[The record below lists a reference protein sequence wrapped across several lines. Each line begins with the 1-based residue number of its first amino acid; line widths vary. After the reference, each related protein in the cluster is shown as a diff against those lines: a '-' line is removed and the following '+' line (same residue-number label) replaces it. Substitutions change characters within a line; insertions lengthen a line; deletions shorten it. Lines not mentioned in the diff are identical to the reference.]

1 MDIHDAATLTE
12 TSLREQ
18 LATADTPAGDDD
30 FALTLKRVEVED
42 ERTLRVV
49 FGVGM
54 VFRLGDHRAQE
65 RINGCLR
72 ALHKAHPALRGVAFE
87 VTAESLEPDRG
98 QDQPG

>member
-18 LATADTPAGDDD
+18 LTTTEAPTGEDH

-42 ERTLRVV
+42 ASTLRVV

-72 ALHKAHPALRGVAFE
+72 ALQKTHPELRGVAFE
-87 VTAESLEPDRG
+87 VTAESLEPEA
-98 QDQPG
+98 

>member
-18 LATADTPAGDDD
+18 LTTTEAPTGEDH

-42 ERTLRVV
+42 ASTLRVV

-54 VFRLGDHRAQE
+54 VFRTSLVWAMMSRVETEPLLPTDR
-65 RINGCLR
+65 NTVFC
-72 ALHKAHPALRGVAFE
+72 PASRTGWVC
-87 VTAESLEPDRG
+87 G
-98 QDQPG
+98 W